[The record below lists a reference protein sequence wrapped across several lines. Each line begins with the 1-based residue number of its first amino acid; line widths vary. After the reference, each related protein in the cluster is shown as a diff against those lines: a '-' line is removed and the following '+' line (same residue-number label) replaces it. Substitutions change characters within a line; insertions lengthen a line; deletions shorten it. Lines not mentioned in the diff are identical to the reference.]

1 MNTDRRYTEEE
12 IAAIFQEATRAQE
25 SVKQKTAH
33 QEGLTLEELQAIGAE
48 SGITPEFIARAAASL
63 DHAGGSVIRETFL
76 GVPVSVGHT
85 IELPGPMSDLEWE
98 RLVVDLRETF
108 EAQGK
113 IRRDGAL
120 REWSN
125 GNLRIAVEPMDAGW
139 RLRMGTK
146 KSDVKVGLVM
156 GGMGL
161 IPSMVF
167 FLGWLTGSMPAIK
180 DVGLLS
186 AVSLLLVMSLIP
198 IIMGF
203 TTNPRWAKTRRRQME
218 EVAGRVIERAGG
230 AHEQKTDAP
239 NPVIRLEE
247 TESTEAEPE
256 RASRSRATER

>member
-1 MNTDRRYTEEE
+1 MSTDRRYTEEE

-33 QEGLTLEELQAIGAE
+33 QEGLTLVELQAIGAE
-48 SGITPEFIARAAASL
+48 SGITPEFIARAAATL
-63 DHAGGSVIRETFL
+63 DHAGGSVVRESFL

-85 IELPGPMSDLEWE
+85 IDLPGPMSDTAWE

-125 GNLRIAVEPMDAGW
+125 GNLRIAVEPTDAGW

-146 KSDVKVGLVM
+146 KSDAKVGLVM
-156 GGMGL
+156 GGLGL

-167 FLGWLTGSMPAIK
+167 FLGWLTGNMPSIK

-186 AVSLLLVMSLIP
+186 AGSLMLVMSLIALVL
-198 IIMGF
+198 GF
-203 TTNPRWAKTRRRQME
+203 SVPPRWATTRRRQME

-230 AHEQKTDAP
+230 AHGQKSITPMPAL
-239 NPVIRLEE
+239 RLDENE
-247 TESTEAEPE
+247 PTEAEPE
-256 RASRSRATER
+256 RAARSRASER